1 MSWFRVSGV
10 TTGGEQVAVTVE
22 ASDSEKALFLG
33 WASLDRDYRMCELE
47 MPVVRE
53 LPTDQ
58 SLRASGA
65 RSLFDVGMV
74 G

>member
-10 TTGGEQVAVTVE
+10 TMGGERVAVTVE

-33 WASLDRDYRMCELE
+33 WNSLDRDYRMCERV

-58 SLRASGA
+58 GLRIAGA
-65 RSLFDVGMV
+65 RSLFDAGMV